1 MIHFCWQAI
10 IESPHKQLTL
20 NEIYQWFQ
28 NTFAYF
34 RRNEATWKVQSYKL
48 ALWRTRI
55 IEIFC
60 SPKFKGAQ
68 LVQEKNMTECL
79 VLLLDCCGYIY
90 QLKKNE
96 HTSMRISKIYKRFAV
111 Y

>member
-48 ALWRTRI
+48 L
-55 IEIFC
+55 
-60 SPKFKGAQ
+60 KF
-68 LVQEKNMTECL
+68 
-79 VLLLDCCGYIY
+79 
-90 QLKKNE
+90 
-96 HTSMRISKIYKRFAV
+96 FAV
-111 Y
+111 LSSKGHN

>member
-34 RRNEATWKVQSYKL
+34 RRNEATWKVQSYNL

-68 LVQEKNMTECL
+68 LVQEKYDWMFSIATRL
-79 VLLLDCCGYIY
+79 SWIYIPVKKKWTYIY
-90 QLKKNE
+90 ENQ
-96 HTSMRISKIYKRFAV
+96 
-111 Y
+111 